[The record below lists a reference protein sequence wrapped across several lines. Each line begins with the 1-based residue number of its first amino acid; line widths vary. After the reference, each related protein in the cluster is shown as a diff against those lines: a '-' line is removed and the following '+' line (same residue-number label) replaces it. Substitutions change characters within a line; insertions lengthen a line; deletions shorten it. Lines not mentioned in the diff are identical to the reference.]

1 MKLKQTY
8 MIDGCEVKEE
18 GAIADNLRVF
28 HYKDSCQYNPEIA
41 FFFVDNDGEVVYT
54 LSIKVRGGVEGTC
67 SLDVE
72 WEKK

>member
-41 FFFVDNDGEVVYT
+41 FF
-54 LSIKVRGGVEGTC
+54 L
-67 SLDVE
+67 
-72 WEKK
+72 

>member
-8 MIDGCEVKEE
+8 MIDGCEVEEE
-18 GAIADNLRVF
+18 GVVVNDLRVF
-28 HYKDSCQYNPEIA
+28 RYKDSCQYDPEITL
-41 FFFVDNDGEVVYT
+41 FFVGSDGEVVHT
-54 LSIKVRGGVEGTC
+54 LSIKARGGVEGTC